1 MSRRKVSTTVYLEQ
15 EQLKG
20 LAELSRRRRVPMA
33 ALIRGSIDELLEKDA
48 AHQVPAELGTE
59 PRSTQPHSAGVP
71 SPLQAGA
78 LGGGSL

>member
-48 AHQVPAELGTE
+48 AHQRLVDLGVELK
-59 PRSTQPHSAGVP
+59 SAQPHSAGAP
-71 SPLQAGA
+71 SPLQAGV